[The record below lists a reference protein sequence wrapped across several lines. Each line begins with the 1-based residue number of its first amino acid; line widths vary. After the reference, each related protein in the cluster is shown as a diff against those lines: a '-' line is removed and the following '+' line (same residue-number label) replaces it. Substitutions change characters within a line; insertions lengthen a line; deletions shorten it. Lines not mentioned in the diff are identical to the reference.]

1 MPLDWRL
8 IMYALI
14 TGATSGI
21 GKEITKILAN
31 AGYDLILVG
40 RRQERLDYMKYYF
53 SNKYNTDV
61 IIYNYDL
68 SEPANS
74 YELFENTKSYDI
86 NVVVNA
92 AGFGKVGYAVDAKLE
107 DDVDMINTNITSL
120 HILTKLFAGHM
131 YSGHILNVASIA
143 AYQPGPFLAT
153 YSATKAYVLNYS
165 LGVNYE
171 MKKMGKDITITTL
184 CPGPVTTEFN
194 DVAGT
199 DINLKSISAK
209 QCAFEG
215 VCGMF
220 DKKSVVIPSVRIK
233 LARIASKFAPMKAI
247 LPVEFFI
254 QTSKMK

>member
-1 MPLDWRL
+1 
-8 IMYALI
+8 MYALI

-53 SNKYNTDV
+53 GKKYNTNV
-61 IIYNYDL
+61 ETFTYDL
-68 SEPANS
+68 SDPSNS

-86 NVVVNA
+86 DVVVNA
-92 AGFGKVGYAVDAKLE
+92 AGFGKVGYATDAKLE
-107 DDVDMINTNITSL
+107 DDIDMINTNVTSL

-143 AYQPGPFLAT
+143 AFQPGPFLAT

-165 LGVNYE
+165 LAVNYE
-171 MKKMGKDITITTL
+171 MKRLGKDVIITTL
-184 CPGPVTTEFN
+184 CPGPVKTEFD

-199 DINLKSISAK
+199 NFNLKSISAK
-209 QCAFEG
+209 QCAFEA

-220 DKKSVVIPSVRIK
+220 DGKSVVVPSTKIK
-233 LARIASKFAPMKAI
+233 LAKVASKLSPMKLI
-247 LPVEFFI
+247 LPVEFYI

>member
-1 MPLDWRL
+1 
-8 IMYALI
+8 MYALI

-53 SNKYNTDV
+53 NKKYNTQV
-61 IIYNYDL
+61 VTYNYDL
-68 SEPANS
+68 SDPSNS
-74 YELFENTKSYDI
+74 YDLFENTKCYDI

-92 AGFGKVGYAVDAKLE
+92 AGFGKVGYGVDTKLE
-107 DDVDMINTNITSL
+107 DDVDIINTNITSL

-143 AYQPGPFLAT
+143 AFQPGPYLAT

-165 LGVNYE
+165 LAINYE
-171 MKKMGKDITITTL
+171 MKKLGKDITITTL

-199 DINLKSISAK
+199 TFNLKAISSK
-209 QCAFEG
+209 QCAFEA

-220 DKKSVVIPSVRIK
+220 DRKSVVIPSLKIK
-233 LARIASKFAPMKAI
+233 LARIGSKFAPMKAI